1 MQILVFVFV
10 NVITFYVYSH
20 PVKKNLC
27 VKALNALPNV
37 KFVDAF
43 TFTVYIT
50 WCRGDSIQVEM

>member
-1 MQILVFVFV
+1 MQIFVCVFV

-27 VKALNALPNV
+27 GKALNFLANL

-43 TFTVYIT
+43 TFTVYII
-50 WCRGDSIQVEM
+50 WCRGDSI

>member
-20 PVKKNLC
+20 PVKKNSC
-27 VKALNALPNV
+27 DKALNVLPNF

-50 WCRGDSIQVEM
+50 WCCGDSI

>member
-20 PVKKNLC
+20 PVKKNSC
-27 VKALNALPNV
+27 GKALNVLPNF

-43 TFTVYIT
+43 TLTVYIT
-50 WCRGDSIQVEM
+50 WYRGDWI

>member
-20 PVKKNLC
+20 PVKKNLRG
-27 VKALNALPNV
+27 KALNVLPNF
-37 KFVDAF
+37 KFVDTF

-50 WCRGDSIQVEM
+50 WCRGDSI

>member
-20 PVKKNLC
+20 PVKKNSC
-27 VKALNALPNV
+27 GKALNVLPNV
-37 KFVDAF
+37 KFVDAI

-50 WCRGDSIQVEM
+50 WCRGDSI

>member
-10 NVITFYVYSH
+10 NVITSYVYSH
-20 PVKKNLC
+20 PVKKNSC
-27 VKALNALPNV
+27 GKALNVPPNV

-50 WCRGDSIQVEM
+50 WCHGDSI